1 MIIGDDAQKSDTNTK
16 YAEDTKIEGSS
27 SLLPWKKK
35 KTGKRKRKNGPV
47 RMSDV
52 SSWQRIFR
60 LTECRM
66 QQHFDNQVNV
76 EAIENE

>member
-1 MIIGDDAQKSDTNTK
+1 MIGYDAQKSDTNTK
-16 YAEDTKIEGSS
+16 YPEDTKMEGSS

-35 KTGKRKRKNGPV
+35 KTGKRKRKNGPGGCQ
-47 RMSDV
+47 MS
-52 SSWQRIFR
+52 RHGKEFFR

-66 QQHFDNQVNV
+66 RQHFDNQVNV